1 MKQSAGILVYR
12 RQGKKVQVLLA
23 HAGGPFWAKKDK
35 GAWTIPKGEFTGDE
49 TPENAARR
57 EFAEE
62 IGQPA
67 PSGTLH
73 DLGTIKRK
81 DGKVIYAFAVE
92 GDMDVAQTHSNTFEM
107 EWPPKSGQMQS
118 FPEIDRAAW
127 TDMSQAPDKMH
138 SGQSVFIERL
148 IEQLGVKLPKAP
160 EQASLF

>member
-35 GAWTIPKGEFTGDE
+35 GAWTIPKGECTGDE
-49 TPENAARR
+49 TPEAAARR

-67 PSGTLH
+67 PAGTLH

-107 EWPPKSGQMQS
+107 EWPPKSGQIQS
-118 FPEIDRAAW
+118 FPEIDRAVW

-138 SGQSVFIERL
+138 SGQRVFIERL
-148 IEQLGVKLPKAP
+148 TEQLGVKLPKAP